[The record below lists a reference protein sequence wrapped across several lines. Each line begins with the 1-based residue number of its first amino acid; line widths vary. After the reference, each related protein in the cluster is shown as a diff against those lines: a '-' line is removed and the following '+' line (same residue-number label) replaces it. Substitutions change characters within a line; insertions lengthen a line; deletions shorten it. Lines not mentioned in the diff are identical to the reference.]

1 MFKAD
6 FAQGNCLFN
15 ALSDQLYGTQDMHEV
30 LRTATIE
37 HMKDSADFYRQYMAC
52 NNVRR
57 NPKRKTAAAA
67 AAAKPVDTTYYTEEQ
82 LQQQFEEH
90 VEKMGQP
97 GEWADN
103 MEVSAFASALNV
115 HVRLWQ
121 ADYTYLF
128 SPRTYYT
135 SNDDLAAKD
144 NRQTLHIAYHVS
156 QVTTTPPAL
165 Y

>member
-1 MFKAD
+1 
-6 FAQGNCLFN
+6 
-15 ALSDQLYGTQDMHEV
+15 MHEV

-37 HMKDSADFYRQYMAC
+37 HMRDNSDFYRQYMAI

-57 NPKRKTAAAA
+57 NPKRKTTSAM
-67 AAAKPVDTTYYTEEQ
+67 PTRIDTTYFTEEQ

-128 SPRTYYT
+128 SPRIHYA
-135 SNDDLAAKD
+135 SSDDPTAVD
-144 NRQTLHIAYHVS
+144 DRQTLHIAYHVS
-156 QVTTTPPAL
+156 LHVRGRASIN
-165 Y
+165 